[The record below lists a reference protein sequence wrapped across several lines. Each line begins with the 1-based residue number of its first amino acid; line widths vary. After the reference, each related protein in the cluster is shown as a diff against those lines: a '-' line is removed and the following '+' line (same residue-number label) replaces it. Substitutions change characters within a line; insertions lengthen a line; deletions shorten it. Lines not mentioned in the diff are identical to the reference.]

1 MWLFQYVLQFIA
13 PFADI
18 LMIIG
23 LFSSNPLKV
32 LGFYLVFF
40 LMDLLASLFAFKLE
54 EENPK
59 PLVWLILQ
67 RFIYRQFMTYVV
79 IKSIFSSLR
88 GVAVGWNKLKRLGVL
103 NIPRNIRRH
112 HKRADYLLF
121 SLVLVS

>member
-1 MWLFQYVLQFIA
+1 MVIPICSA
-13 PFADI
+13 IHCSFADI
-18 LMIIG
+18 LMIMG
-23 LFSSNPLKV
+23 LFSSDPLKV
-32 LGFYLVFF
+32 LGFYFVFF

-59 PLVWLILQ
+59 PLAWLILQ

-88 GVAVGWNKLKRLGVL
+88 GVAVGWNKLKRLGSVKHSTEHKE
-103 NIPRNIRRH
+103 H

-121 SLVLVS
+121 FH

>member
-1 MWLFQYVLQFIA
+1 MVIPICA
-13 PFADI
+13 AIHCSFADI

-59 PLVWLILQ
+59 PLAWLILQ

-79 IKSIFSSLR
+79 IKSIFSSIR
-88 GVAVGWNKLKRLGVL
+88 GVAVGWNKLKRLGSVK
-103 NIPRNIRRH
+103 H
-112 HKRADYLLF
+112 STEHKEA
-121 SLVLVS
+121 S